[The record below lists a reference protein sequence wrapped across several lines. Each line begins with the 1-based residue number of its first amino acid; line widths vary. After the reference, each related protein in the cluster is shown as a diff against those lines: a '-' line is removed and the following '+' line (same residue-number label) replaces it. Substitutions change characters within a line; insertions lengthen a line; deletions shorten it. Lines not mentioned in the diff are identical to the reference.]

1 MSFLFSFVIIDLF
14 LFMLCS
20 FSWGFM
26 FFFAWNFVMIFLV
39 FFYILE
45 TKRVSI
51 QEMISMY
58 GGDIGF
64 GKSSC
69 QSIII
74 LIDLKQNHFD
84 NTNMLWAPFGLQPSC
99 PWCPNWTWINTNI
112 KLCLEI
118 LPSNLPSY
126 FMSY

>member
-1 MSFLFSFVIIDLF
+1 
-14 LFMLCS
+14 
-20 FSWGFM
+20 
-26 FFFAWNFVMIFLV
+26 MIFLV

-84 NTNMLWAPFGLQPSC
+84 NTNML
-99 PWCPNWTWINTNI
+99 
-112 KLCLEI
+112 
-118 LPSNLPSY
+118 
-126 FMSY
+126 

>member
-1 MSFLFSFVIIDLF
+1 VIIDFF
-14 LFMLCS
+14 LSMLCS
-20 FSWGFM
+20 FNWGFM

-45 TKRVSI
+45 TKQVPI
-51 QEMISMY
+51 QEMINRY

-74 LIDLKQNHFD
+74 LIDLKQNH
-84 NTNMLWAPFGLQPSC
+84 S
-99 PWCPNWTWINTNI
+99 
-112 KLCLEI
+112 
-118 LPSNLPSY
+118 
-126 FMSY
+126 